1 MLEKITY
8 KFTSDFSLQL
18 DTKYV
23 NFKKDDLISREDLIK
38 LVGSESHLNYRLKCT
53 TLKNNLAEVDSTES
67 EETESVET
75 ESVETESVETE
86 SVETIFLV
94 VEDLKI
100 RNKTLFKANSK
111 AKASELAEKFSISD
125 LLKEKKI
132 METKTTNV

>member
-75 ESVETESVETE
+75 ESVETESVET
-86 SVETIFLV
+86 IFLV

>member
-53 TLKNNLAEVDSTES
+53 TLKNNLVEVES
-67 EETESVET
+67 S
-75 ESVETESVETE
+75 ESVETE

-94 VEDLKI
+94 VEDLKVGK
-100 RNKTLFKANSK
+100 KTLFKADSK

-132 METKTTNV
+132 METKTDNV